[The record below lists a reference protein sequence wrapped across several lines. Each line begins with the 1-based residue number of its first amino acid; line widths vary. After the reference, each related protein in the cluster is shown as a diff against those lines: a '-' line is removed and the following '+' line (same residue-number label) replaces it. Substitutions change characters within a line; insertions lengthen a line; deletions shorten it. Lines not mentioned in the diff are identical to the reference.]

1 MVSKAIDENLIDRL
15 QRFVAND
22 INSKILPIDPDNPVL
37 PEDVFVI
44 SFERVLNNWIAICT
58 NQMEVESFYK
68 IVYDGERNQTIV
80 TTYNV
85 VMTFEAVL

>member
-1 MVSKAIDENLIDRL
+1 MVSKAIDENLITRL

-37 PEDVFVI
+37 PEDIFVI
-44 SFERVLNNWIAICT
+44 SFERILNNWKAICT
-58 NQMEVESFYK
+58 NQMEIESFYK
-68 IVYDGERNQTIV
+68 IVFDGERNQTIV

>member
-1 MVSKAIDENLIDRL
+1 MVSKAVEENLIDRL

-22 INSKILPIDPDNPVL
+22 INRKVLPIDLNYPVL

-44 SFERVLNNWIAICT
+44 SFERILNNWVAICT
-58 NQMEVESFYK
+58 NQMEIESFYK

-80 TTYNV
+80 TTYNIGT
-85 VMTFEAVL
+85 TFEAVL

>member
-15 QRFVAND
+15 RRFVAND
-22 INSKILPIDPDNPVL
+22 INGKILPIDSDDPVL
-37 PEDVFVI
+37 PEDIFVI
-44 SFERVLNNWIAICT
+44 SFERILNNWMAICT

-68 IVYDGERNQTIV
+68 IVFDGERNQTIV

>member
-22 INSKILPIDPDNPVL
+22 INGKFLPLDPDVRVL
-37 PEDVFVI
+37 PEDIFVV
-44 SFERVLNNWIAICT
+44 SFERILNNWVAICT
-58 NQMEVESFYK
+58 NQMEIESFYK
-68 IVYDGERNQTIV
+68 IVFDGERNQTIV

>member
-22 INSKILPIDPDNPVL
+22 INHKILPIDPADPVL
-37 PEDVFVI
+37 PEDIFVI
-44 SFERVLNNWIAICT
+44 SFERVLNNWVAICT

-80 TTYNV
+80 TTYNI